1 MPILFNRIFSFV
13 VFNFILFLIIFIFLD
28 KIAKTMR
35 ITKKAEESEID
46 RDVRRSWTSF
56 LKDCYEADP
65 QVRQKKKKNLFFAFY
80 IINLI

>member
-1 MPILFNRIFSFV
+1 MPILFNRTFSYHDKFYLLYLI
-13 VFNFILFLIIFIFLD
+13 FNFIYYSD

-65 QVRQKKKKNLFFAFY
+65 QVR
-80 IINLI
+80 

>member
-13 VFNFILFLIIFIFLD
+13 VIHIILFLIIFIFLD

-65 QVRQKKKKNLFFAFY
+65 QVRQKKKKNFFLLS
-80 IINLI
+80 ISST